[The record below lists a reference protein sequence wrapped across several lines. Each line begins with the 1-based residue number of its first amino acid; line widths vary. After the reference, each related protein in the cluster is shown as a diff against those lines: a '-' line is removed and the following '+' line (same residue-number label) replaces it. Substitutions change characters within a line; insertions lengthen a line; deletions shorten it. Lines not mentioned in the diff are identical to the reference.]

1 MDIATLTLD
10 EKALLKQR
18 LKDFYSVKTDIYIRP
33 TEKDPNDHYNIIMPH
48 LVCINVDDI
57 IDELYSSIA
66 QFKHERNDRWQA
78 YSNYDTFFAINIK
91 RNILVLN
98 ESIKIANM
106 VKSDLKRIQ
115 PVIPVN
121 SFYADFL
128 LDINNNYKEY
138 KIIRG
143 INIATKLTNIPFLED
158 ILHAAFCGSNVM
170 FNVDMDTIKRI
181 KNGVD

>member
-1 MDIATLTLD
+1 MDIETLILD
-10 EKALLKQR
+10 VKQR
-18 LKDFYSVKTDIYIRP
+18 IKDFYSVKTDIYIRP
-33 TEKDPNDHYNIIMPH
+33 TEKDPNDPYSIMQH
-48 LVCINVDDI
+48 FVHINLFDI
-57 IDELYSSIA
+57 ISGSYSSIA

-78 YSNYDTFFAINIK
+78 YSNNDTFLAINIK

-98 ESIKIANM
+98 ESIKIENM
-106 VKSDLKRIQ
+106 VKSDLKRIK

-143 INIATKLTNIPFLED
+143 INIATNLTNIPFLKDD

-170 FNVDMDTIKRI
+170 FNVNMDTIKRI
-181 KNGVD
+181 KIGVDSWDI